1 MDFVI
6 LSKITKDNIES
17 SIETI
22 KEVSLRSKPYYYI
35 RFNRGLKVDEG
46 YVYYKDVE
54 SKFGFTFVEDASTV
68 TSFIPDDTIFK
79 SCDAKYPVRNMLY
92 VRTVTDKFYGKK
104 VHITLNDSE
113 VNTDFTPY
121 GMDFMKTIEINDGTR
136 VKSANFYIS
145 FETDTNMGVTDVTGS
160 INSLPVDMGV
170 HLRYA
175 KEAYSQA
182 LRNVYNIDHNYLLN
196 GFKMNVIVMCGEV
209 DFSSQTKERCVK
221 LDDLTLN
228 ECMPGLIKE
237 FTKVIKDNSEL
248 FDNHVARLN
257 EYAASLTKIST
268 INKIKSMIVMSEDEG
283 NRVRSKI
290 PTAVKD
296 ASSTER
302 SKCELFVCFK
312 GDTKVHCTEGE
323 FDFVELTDMI
333 NSGVKLHTYTCN
345 TNDRSVNRSLIVNA
359 GTVRKSDTMIKI
371 TLSNGN
377 SFECTKD
384 HMILNDDMEYI
395 KAESLKKGD
404 NLATY
409 IRLDDSKI
417 SVVKSEIIVYDEP
430 IDTYCLTVDSEYH
443 NFPLASGIFVKNCE
457 GKSAA
462 GTILKARDRKYQGII
477 ELRGVPMNAINA
489 DLDALLDNEE
499 MKNIISAIGVGVNEH
514 YNMSNP
520 RYGKIIVSAD
530 ADPDGLRIASLIVGM
545 IARKMTFLIEKGMV
559 YVLDSALYKQGNTYI
574 YPGEESKLD
583 RSKPFKRYKGL
594 GEINVDEA
602 KYMITNP
609 TTRRLKQINLDD
621 VENAIMLLTSSFAR
635 KELMI
640 ESGILTDP
648 YKLGIYI

>member
-1 MDFVI
+1 MKENEDEEIEIVHLKFPDNVRRRPGMYIGGVDNADVILREVVDNSIDELFNCKSCDNIVSNKQGSWYVTSDNGRGIPIYITEEGMTATELACSSLHAGSKFDKTLSSASIGLNGVGIKATNALSVDFVI

-302 SKCELFVCFK
+302 SKCELFVC
-312 GDTKVHCTEGE
+312 
-323 FDFVELTDMI
+323 
-333 NSGVKLHTYTCN
+333 
-345 TNDRSVNRSLIVNA
+345 
-359 GTVRKSDTMIKI
+359 
-371 TLSNGN
+371 
-377 SFECTKD
+377 
-384 HMILNDDMEYI
+384 
-395 KAESLKKGD
+395 
-404 NLATY
+404 
-409 IRLDDSKI
+409 
-417 SVVKSEIIVYDEP
+417 
-430 IDTYCLTVDSEYH
+430 
-443 NFPLASGIFVKNCE
+443 E

-621 VENAIMLLTSSFAR
+621 VENAITLLTSSFAR